1 MFLKII
7 FTRVVL
13 SMGGG
18 PYYDRNLERKEWNSR
33 NIELFKGG
41 RRSKKRRMRIRRKKE
56 QPFHLYYLIQI
67 LYEKYNLINI

>member
-7 FTRVVL
+7 FTRVIL

-33 NIELFKGG
+33 NIERFEGG
-41 RRSKKRRMRIRRKKE
+41 RRSKKRGNE
-56 QPFHLYYLIQI
+56 
-67 LYEKYNLINI
+67 E